1 MLKVVLTP
9 GGGTVMDGTTAVL
22 EYEPAGGSSGPY
34 TPAVRDAVRQAL
46 ARHLEPSTRIGLFH
60 FALDYAM
67 YIGAICGVLFLEPLW
82 LKIVCSLVAGVKI
95 ANLGT
100 LGHDAAH
107 GSLTSSSRLNT
118 VLGVLCFLPGLYNYQ
133 MWLYDHHHVHH
144 PNTNGDHE
152 DSWKPY
158 SKAQF
163 DALPRLR
170 RWKERFY
177 RSSWG
182 LGLAP
187 YYIVERWWQVKFI
200 PRSFLPRRFR
210 ASAWGYFAIVVGY
223 LAAFLGVLAAAP
235 LYSHTGSATAVILG
249 FALPFYVWMTVFS
262 FTVYV
267 QHTHKRIPWFE
278 GAVDRKMA
286 MPQEVLSLHLDV
298 PKALKHLTHNVY
310 EHAAHHANV
319 RIPFHRLADAQA
331 ELNTLIGDRAV
342 VQPFSF
348 KWLHETLRDCRL
360 YDFDTHQWLDFD
372 GKPTSPPNVSPA
384 QRDAIARFG
393 PGNRFVRQ
401 G

>member
-1 MLKVVLTP
+1 
-9 GGGTVMDGTTAVL
+9 MDGSTELLDFEPL
-22 EYEPAGGSSGPY
+22 EIRSDPY
-34 TPAVRDAVRQAL
+34 SFAARDAVRKTL

-67 YIGAICGVLFLEPLW
+67 YIGALCGVLFLEPLW
-82 LKIVCSLVAGVKI
+82 LKIVCSLLAGIKI

-107 GSLTSSSRLNT
+107 GSLTASSRLNT
-118 VLGVLCFLPGLYNYQ
+118 VLGVLCFLPGLYNYR

-152 DSWKPY
+152 DSWTPY

-163 DALPRLR
+163 DALPPLR

-200 PRSFLPRRFR
+200 PRSFLPKRFR

-235 LYSHTGSATAVILG
+235 LYSHTGSVTALVLG
-249 FALPFYVWMTVFS
+249 FAVPFYVWMTLFS

-267 QHTHKRIPWFE
+267 QHTHQRIPWFE
-278 GAVDRKMA
+278 GAVDRRTA
-286 MPQEVLSLHLDV
+286 MPQEVLSLHLDF
-298 PKALKHLTHNVY
+298 PQPLKRLMHNVY

-331 ELNTLIGDRAV
+331 ELNALMGEQAV
-342 VQPFSF
+342 TQPFSF
-348 KWLHETLRDCRL
+348 RWLHETLRDCRL
-360 YDFDTHQWLDFD
+360 YDYDRHLWLDFD
-372 GKPTSPPNVSPA
+372 GKPTGPINVSPA
-384 QRDAIARFG
+384 QREAIARFG
-393 PGNRFVRQ
+393 PGNQFVRQ

>member
-1 MLKVVLTP
+1 
-9 GGGTVMDGTTAVL
+9 MDGSGVLLDVEQAVGRG
-22 EYEPAGGSSGPY
+22 EAYAPA
-34 TPAVRDAVRQAL
+34 ARNAVRQAL
-46 ARHLEPSTRIGLFH
+46 GRHLEPSTRIGLTH

-67 YIGAICGVLFLEPLW
+67 YIGAICGVLFLGPLW
-82 LKIVCSLVAGVKI
+82 LKIACGLLAGIKL

-107 GSLTSSSRLNT
+107 GSLTASSRLNT
-118 VLGVLCFLPGLYNYQ
+118 VLGVLCFLPGLYNYRL
-133 MWLYDHHHVHH
+133 WLYDHHHVHH

-170 RWKERFY
+170 RWRERFY

-187 YYIVERWWQVKFI
+187 YYIIERWSKVKFI
-200 PRSFLPRRFR
+200 PAGFLPKRFR
-210 ASAWGYFAIVVGY
+210 ASAWGYFALVIGY
-223 LAAFLGVLAAAP
+223 LAAFLGLLAAAP
-235 LYSHTGSATAVILG
+235 LYSHTGSATAVLLG
-249 FALPFYVWMTVFS
+249 FALPFYVWMTLFS

-278 GAVDRKMA
+278 GPVDRKTA
-286 MPQEVLSLHLDV
+286 MPQEVLSLHLDF
-298 PKALKHLTHNVY
+298 PKLIKALMHNVY

-331 ELNTLIGDRAV
+331 ELNALVGEQAV

-360 YDFDTHQWLDFD
+360 YDYEKHQWLDFD
-372 GKPTSPPNVSPA
+372 GKPTGPVNVTPA
-384 QRDAIARFG
+384 QLDAIARFG
-393 PGNRFVRQ
+393 PGSQFVRQ
-401 G
+401 D

>member
-1 MLKVVLTP
+1 
-9 GGGTVMDGTTAVL
+9 MDGSTIFEVESADTYAGNP
-22 EYEPAGGSSGPY
+22 YSPA
-34 TPAVRDAVRQAL
+34 ARDAVRQTL
-46 ARHLEPSTRIGLFH
+46 GRHLEPNTRIGLTH

-67 YIGAICGVLFLEPLW
+67 YIGAICGVLFLGPLW
-82 LKIVCSLVAGVKI
+82 AKIVCSLLAGIKI

-107 GSLTSSSRLNT
+107 GNLVASSRLNT
-118 VLGVLCFLPGLYNYQ
+118 VLGVLCFLPGLYNYRL
-133 MWLYDHHHVHH
+133 WLYDHHHVHH

-152 DSWKPY
+152 DSWKPF

-163 DALPRLR
+163 DALPPLR
-170 RWKERFY
+170 RWKERLY

-187 YYIVERWWQVKFI
+187 YYIMERWTHVKFV
-200 PRSFLPRRFR
+200 PGGFLPKRFR
-210 ASAWGYFAIVVGY
+210 ASAWAYFALVVGY
-223 LAAFLGVLAAAP
+223 VVAFVGLLAAAP
-235 LYSHTGSATAVILG
+235 LYSHTGSVTAVVLG
-249 FALPFYVWMTVFS
+249 FVAPFYIWMTFFS

-278 GAVDRKMA
+278 GAVDRKTA
-286 MPQEVLSLHLDV
+286 MPQEVLSLHLDF
-298 PKALKHLTHNVY
+298 PKPIKALMHNVY

-331 ELNTLIGDRAV
+331 ELNALIGEHAV

-360 YDFDTHQWLDFD
+360 YDYDNHQWLDFD
-372 GKPTSPPNVSPA
+372 GKPTGPINVSPA
-384 QRDAIARFG
+384 QHDAIARFG
-393 PGNRFVRQ
+393 PGNAFVRQ
-401 G
+401 E